1 MKFVQFCVIAAI
13 AATSLTWAGF
23 AIAADEWGNIEGQ
36 FVLEGDIPVLKPIVA
51 KGDPAV
57 KDSKVCAANEVPD
70 DSLAINPDNKG
81 IANICLY
88 IRKAPK
94 SVHPDLKASAE
105 KEIVFDQVGCRFF
118 PHLLIVRT
126 DQTVLVKSGDS
137 ISHNTHTNPFK
148 NSAQNLTIAANERKG
163 VPYHMKQSELAGVPV
178 KVNCDIHPHML
189 AYWLVTDH
197 PYVAVTDANG
207 KFAIKNLPVG
217 DHTFRVWHERPGYV
231 NCAEFKKDV
240 TIKVEAG
247 KTTTLGPYKV
257 KAEEFTKKK

>member
-1 MKFVQFCVIAAI
+1 MRCLCVHAVAAF
-13 AATSLTWAGF
+13 AAVSLLCGNLAT
-23 AIAADEWGNIEGQ
+23 AADQWGNIEGQ
-36 FVLEGDIPVLKPIVA
+36 FVLDGEIPVIKPLIV

-57 KDSKVCAANEVPD
+57 KDAKVCAAEDLPD
-70 DSLAINPDNKG
+70 DSLHVNPDNKG

-94 SVHPDLKASAE
+94 QIHPDLKASTE
-105 KEIVFDQVGCRFF
+105 KEIVFDQVGCRFI

-126 DQTVLVKSGDS
+126 DQTVLVKSGDP

-148 NSAQNLTIAANERKG
+148 NSAQNLTIQPNDRKG
-163 VPYHMKQSELAGVPV
+163 VPFQMKQSELSGVPV

-189 AYWLVTDH
+189 AFWLVTDH
-197 PYVAVTDANG
+197 PYVAITDADG
-207 KFAIKNLPVG
+207 KFSIKNLPVG
-217 DHTFRVWHERPGYV
+217 EHTFRVWHERPGYI
-231 NCAEFKKDV
+231 NCAEFKRDV

-247 KTTTLGPYKV
+247 KTTTVGPYKV